1 MNKKLR
7 PLLVALLLAASCVMP
22 VSALEYTI
30 DAPDVHLFGR
40 STSTDTVYTQ
50 ESQNVDRSK
59 SVALIPPSFGSAT
72 SYLPG
77 SGEYLTP
84 NLVPGAMNGGGLVN
98 QTGNVSYP
106 SVDTGAP
113 GQSGYTDYQTATFT
127 EVTSDLYYSGG
138 YLGTLQIPSLG
149 VNVKIYEGTDSAQL
163 AKGAGHFVGTSIWGS
178 NVCLAGHNR
187 GVANHFGKIHTLNTG
202 DTITLTTK
210 LGTCTYAVTSVSK
223 VLETN
228 TSGTAATAD
237 DRITLYTCVMNEREY
252 RWCVVAQAV

>member
-7 PLLVALLLAASCVMP
+7 PLLVALVLAASCVMP

-59 SVALIPPSFGSAT
+59 SVALIPPGFGSAT

-84 NLVPGAMNGGGLVN
+84 HLVPGAVNGGGLVN
-98 QTGNVSYP
+98 QTGSVSYP
-106 SVDTGAP
+106 TVDTGAP
-113 GQSGYTDYQTATFT
+113 GQSGYTDYQTTTFT
-127 EVTSDLYYSGG
+127 EVTSELYYSGG

-187 GVANHFGKIHTLNTG
+187 GVANHFGQIHTLKAG

-210 LGTCTYAVTSVSK
+210 LGT
-223 VLETN
+223 
-228 TSGTAATAD
+228 
-237 DRITLYTCVMNEREY
+237 
-252 RWCVVAQAV
+252 